1 MKVLVIPGWYPGKY
15 TPQNGNFYVEQVKYL
30 KQAGVDIAVIT
41 ADLDYRYYLHLDG
54 FFRKKTFTIEDDIP
68 TFRIN
73 GGAWPKINQFL
84 LDRWTRQMIRL
95 FDDYVKEFGQPDVI
109 HAHNF
114 WGGYVA
120 MQLAKKEGISYVFT
134 EVFSGILSGEWPS
147 WQKRI
152 YLNICQNSSAITAVS
167 QGLADVI
174 EQQFFYKECHVIPN
188 FIDTDLFAL
197 KKRIE
202 HKKFRLLGIGGL
214 IQLKRFDLQLEAFA
228 VLLKKGYNIE
238 LLIIGSGTE
247 KRKLDGMIKRLELKN
262 YVSIVPV
269 VEYNQVALEMQKAD
283 IFLLTS
289 STETFGIVVVEA
301 MSVGTPVIATK
312 TAGPSDILTPEM
324 GILIPRND
332 ADALAKAIEQMIVNY
347 DSYKPKEIRAYA
359 VKKYSKKVVTSQI
372 IELYQKVIDS
382 GISNK
387 ASRK

>member
-1 MKVLVIPGWYPGKY
+1 M
-15 TPQNGNFYVEQVKYL
+15 N
-30 KQAGVDIAVIT
+30 
-41 ADLDYRYYLHLDG
+41 
-54 FFRKKTFTIEDDIP
+54 KT
-68 TFRIN
+68 
-73 GGAWPKINQFL
+73 Q
-84 LDRWTRQMIRL
+84 
-95 FDDYVKEFGQPDVI
+95 
-109 HAHNF
+109 
-114 WGGYVA
+114 
-120 MQLAKKEGISYVFT
+120 
-134 EVFSGILSGEWPS
+134 
-147 WQKRI
+147 RI

-262 YVSIVPV
+262 YVSIVPE
-269 VEYNQVALEMQKAD
+269 VEYNQVVLEMQKAD
-283 IFLLTS
+283 ILFLTS